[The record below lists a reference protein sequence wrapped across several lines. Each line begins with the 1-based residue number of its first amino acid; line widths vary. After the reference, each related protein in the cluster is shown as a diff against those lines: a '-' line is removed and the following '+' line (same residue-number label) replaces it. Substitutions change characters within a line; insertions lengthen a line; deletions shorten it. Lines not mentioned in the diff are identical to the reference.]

1 MPKPVPPPPPQP
13 SAEETQRAV
22 RLSRMLAVVA
32 VLFFG
37 LLTTMVRSDSFF
49 VEYGRKNG
57 ASWNLKAL
65 SELDEEATR
74 AHEGGRVLW
83 LVGSSMLRDS
93 FDVKVINQGLEAAES
108 PYRAVKFGQT
118 RGAASLSRGILAR
131 LPLKEGDLVLHG
143 MCMVNLRKDWLNYI
157 GLPDWRVLMMMEDHQ
172 VWAIEDWS
180 VQQKIEALV
189 ARPQSFYMYQEES
202 MEGMARWAEGFIH
215 KQRAPKPPKGLN
227 HLKWRKPKKRDKKR
241 TEDVEEESIELR
253 YMDESDLDLSDAH
266 INIAGLADIRRITAA
281 AGADLAIVEHPGR
294 PSFKEIF
301 ASPEAVSVWE
311 TWWDAQE
318 DTVRFPQPPED
329 GFYDMTHPGPR
340 GRALLSAY
348 LVEWVTHRSR
358 TPPADWVKNRKRST
372 VRPPAVLDKPASEQ

>member
-108 PYRAVKFGQT
+108 PYRA
-118 RGAASLSRGILAR
+118 
-131 LPLKEGDLVLHG
+131 
-143 MCMVNLRKDWLNYI
+143 
-157 GLPDWRVLMMMEDHQ
+157 
-172 VWAIEDWS
+172 
-180 VQQKIEALV
+180 
-189 ARPQSFYMYQEES
+189 
-202 MEGMARWAEGFIH
+202 
-215 KQRAPKPPKGLN
+215 
-227 HLKWRKPKKRDKKR
+227 
-241 TEDVEEESIELR
+241 
-253 YMDESDLDLSDAH
+253 
-266 INIAGLADIRRITAA
+266 
-281 AGADLAIVEHPGR
+281 
-294 PSFKEIF
+294 
-301 ASPEAVSVWE
+301 
-311 TWWDAQE
+311 
-318 DTVRFPQPPED
+318 
-329 GFYDMTHPGPR
+329 
-340 GRALLSAY
+340 
-348 LVEWVTHRSR
+348 
-358 TPPADWVKNRKRST
+358 
-372 VRPPAVLDKPASEQ
+372 

>member
-13 SAEETQRAV
+13 SADETRRAV
-22 RLSRMLAVVA
+22 RLSRALAVVA
-32 VLFFG
+32 LLFFG

-65 SELDEEATR
+65 AELDEEAAR

-93 FDVKVINQGLEAAES
+93 FDVKSINEDLATSES

-118 RGAASLSRGILAR
+118 RGAASLSRGILSR
-131 LPLKEGDLVLHG
+131 LPLREGDLVLHG
-143 MCMVNLRKDWLNYI
+143 MCIVNLRKDWLNYI

-202 MEGMARWAEGFIH
+202 MAGMARWAEGFVH
-215 KQRAPKPPKGLN
+215 KQRAPKLSKGLN
-227 HLKWRKPKKRDKKR
+227 HLRWRKPRKRDKKR
-241 TEDVEEESIELR
+241 TEDIEEESIEHR
-253 YMDESDLDLSDAH
+253 FMDLADLDLSDAH
-266 INIAGLADIRRITAA
+266 VNMAGLADFRRITAE
-281 AGADLAIVEHPGR
+281 AGVELAIVEHPGR
-294 PSFKEIF
+294 PRFKELF
-301 ASPEAVSVWE
+301 TSQDALDAWDE
-311 TWWDAQE
+311 WWDAQE
-318 DTVRFPQPPED
+318 DTVRFPQPSDE
-329 GFYDMTHPGPR
+329 GFYDMTHPGPK

-348 LVEWVTHRSR
+348 LVEWVSHRSR
-358 TPPADWVKNRKRST
+358 TPPEDWVKNRKRS
-372 VRPPAVLDKPASEQ
+372 VAVPAVVLDRASED